1 MSRRCIRL
9 YDLMCRPEG
18 VTVAEAR
25 KLAAIPS
32 DAAVRDAV
40 RTIKECFPVTTT
52 YARSGARVIATY
64 CSPPQSWTP
73 SVPTP

>member
-1 MSRRCIRL
+1 MSRRCIKL

-25 KLAAIPS
+25 KLADIPS

-40 RTIKECFPVTTT
+40 RTIKEVFPVNTT
-52 YARSGARVIATY
+52 YARSGSRVVATY
-64 CSPPQSWTP
+64 CSPQVSGAGLR
-73 SVPTP
+73 

>member
-9 YDLMCRPEG
+9 YDLMCRPQG

-40 RTIKECFPVTTT
+40 RTIKEFFQVSTT
-52 YARSGARVIATY
+52 YTRAGTRVIATY
-64 CSPPQSWTP
+64 TSPLQTSG
-73 SVPTP
+73 